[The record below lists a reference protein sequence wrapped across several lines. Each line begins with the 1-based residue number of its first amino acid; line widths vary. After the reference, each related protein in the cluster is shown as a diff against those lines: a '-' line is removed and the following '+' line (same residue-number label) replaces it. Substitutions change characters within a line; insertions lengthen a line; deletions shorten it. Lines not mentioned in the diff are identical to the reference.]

1 MAISTA
7 KLREEV
13 LALTGMKV
21 DIMLNDEEFKST
33 YQIMEEI
40 SRVWKDIADVDQAAL
55 LELLGGKRQANI
67 LSSMLTNFEVAQE
80 SLSKAMDSAGSAM
93 AENEKYLDSIGGKL
107 KQLEAA
113 WESLSATVLSSE
125 LVKGVLDLAIGLTQA
140 IDKIISALGSAE
152 AVVGSAIVGISAKK
166 GIGGIF
172 TAITKGSGVA
182 EAAMLGLKGGFV
194 GLGIALAAIVGI
206 KIGKWL
212 WDIYDGANQAEQG
225 LADVE
230 ERVNGLANKRKDFS
244 DLASQFET
252 MSKQR
257 TLSPEENQ
265 EYIDIQ
271 NQLHELLP
279 SLKGYYDERGN
290 FIITE
295 TNQMKDLVAIYD
307 QYYQQSR
314 RGAINTYL
322 TGMEN
327 GHGTTKSV
335 YKRSKEE
342 LAGYRLEKL
351 EIQDYLALAKQ
362 YETDPSSFLPSE
374 EERLGLLEG
383 EFGNIDAA
391 NARLREL
398 NSLID
403 QSVIGMRDKAL
414 EAMSISNIWTEITE
428 EEKNA
433 LSAVINSLDDASLD
447 AFFDVFLD
455 PEQDVIDW
463 LRDTFPQEVQHAL
476 DNAQKQA
483 ENATSGSI
491 TPHSSPSLAKSQA
504 NLMGGMKIL
513 EEGVKSLGDAYKE
526 FVDKGALTATTLQEL
541 SGQFGNCGE
550 EWNNF
555 MSLISSG
562 SATTQQ
568 MSDALDNLIA
578 KFIQQGNIT
587 GDVTEETVGLLTQ
600 LLESVGVVNA
610 EEVAIGAL
618 VKKFYDLGDAKKL
631 AEIADF
637 KNMTEDEA
645 VELNNE
651 GTMGAY
657 AAKMVAYLA
666 MQEALCSGNGFA
678 TAIRGKTNELRAY
691 AAALGWTAEE
701 RALFNDFEEAEA
713 LAQSN
718 VDTER
723 AEGLQQQEELR
734 KQLLALWE
742 NTEFP
747 TPNFD
752 WSSLPPGAKDTTD
765 KISAEFQ
772 SMYDQLQAMREANLI
787 SEEEYLQR
795 LFELN
800 QQYNRNNVSAYRQ
813 YAMEI
818 FNGMKSMMAD
828 RITAKYDSQI
838 SSLESERAEA
848 ERYYDGLIDA
858 EQDKLDLLRQEWET
872 EEHLLKIEKAR
883 AELARAQQQKNV
895 RVYREGKGFV
905 WEADQE
911 KVQDATAT
919 VNNAL
924 KEYERYQKELA
935 IEKRIE
941 QLEELKEKV
950 LESIDQQIEAAR
962 RAKEEALKNLE
973 ELQFGA
979 EAFLQFLE
987 MFGIEVDDKTL
998 AMIKSFDLMAEQSG
1012 LSLDDTKKSIGQVGE
1027 ALKQLY
1033 SGESIQGIGGT
1044 SALGNQG
1051 APDGK
1056 SNPGTGVRPE
1066 DIGNSEAYSKYGILA
1081 DFMAGLDV
1089 FKEDI
1094 LVKLQEIE
1102 KAWLEHTEAIKAH
1115 LKLLIDEG
1123 IVATEDATLSMVE
1136 KVTVALDELTEVFAT
1151 FSLTS
1156 VENLKPML
1164 DSFNK
1169 LFVGEIENPFESS
1182 DKEVLNWFE
1191 YFLIGLE
1198 ELIAKFHEWWD
1209 EHLIPY
1215 MEYVEEKHDW
1225 LVQAVQDEIDLFETW
1240 RDTLIDALQ
1249 QVKDMIE
1256 ALIPLVEN
1264 AKLAMDELSSS
1275 FIQIT
1280 GTAQAASGA
1289 VGVLAAAIN
1298 ALQSKTVTIDVITR
1312 HSTVGEPSIETTK
1325 SAGGTIK
1332 ETTKSAGGT
1341 IKETINPDGSIST
1354 KRYASGVIG
1363 LSSNQWALTD
1373 EEGPELVIPGKGTFR
1388 RLKMGSSVL
1397 PADVSR
1403 NLWVIGQN
1411 PMGFAAGIANMISNR
1426 KEDNKTYQVNVGDI
1440 ILHEV
1445 QNARRVADELKG
1457 LVLKAEQLAY
1467 SK

>member
-113 WESLSATVLSSE
+113 WESLSATVLRSE

-140 IDKIISALGSAE
+140 IDKIISALGSVE
-152 AVVGSAIVGISAKK
+152 AFVGSAIVGISAKK

-172 TAITKGSGVA
+172 AAITKGSGVA

-212 WDIYDGANQAEQG
+212 WDIADSSYNAEKRIKSLSDEVSSMESKESDFTS
-225 LADVE
+225 LAQ
-230 ERVNGLANKRKDFS
+230 
-244 DLASQFET
+244 QFED
-252 MSKQR
+252 
-257 TLSPEENQ
+257 LSQATEKTQ
-265 EYIDIQ
+265 EYYDVQ
-271 NQLHELLP
+271 NQLHDLLP
-279 SLKGYYDERGN
+279 SLRGYYDEHGN
-290 FIITE
+290 YIITE
-295 TNQMKDLVAIYD
+295 TAKVE
-307 QYYQQSR
+307 
-314 RGAINTYL
+314 TL
-322 TGMEN
+322 TA
-327 GHGTTKSV
+327 KW
-335 YKRSKEE
+335 K
-342 LAGYRLEKL
+342 
-351 EIQDYLALAKQ
+351 DYLSVLKGQKTYEYLRDPMLGDSAYQSDVDNYNSAYSKANQIRQYMSLHQKSIQTPSDMTEDDYWALRSYKGQFGDITSAASQLRELEQILASITDTLQENALAAIQ
-362 YETDPSSFLPSE
+362 ATEGWNTLSE
-374 EERLGLLEG
+374 EEKSAIEQWVGDLDVSTVQS
-383 EFGNIDAA
+383 II
-391 NARLREL
+391 NAYARG
-398 NSLID
+398 SDDLID
-403 QSVIGMRDKAL
+403 QITEQALRSITQIKNETQDGSVSGNVPTLSKSQTNLITDIATL
-414 EAMSISNIWTEITE
+414 EAGIKTLGSAYKDFADDGHIAAST
-428 EEKNA
+428 
-433 LSAVINSLDDASLD
+433 LSDLST
-447 AFFDVFLD
+447 
-455 PEQDVIDW
+455 
-463 LRDTFPQEVQHAL
+463 TFGEC
-476 DNAQKQA
+476 
-483 ENATSGSI
+483 
-491 TPHSSPSLAKSQA
+491 
-504 NLMGGMKIL
+504 
-513 EEGVKSLGDAYKE
+513 GDAWVD
-526 FVDKGALTATTLQEL
+526 FVSVASNGDTTIGEL
-541 SGQFGNCGE
+541 S
-550 EWNNF
+550 
-555 MSLISSG
+555 SSMDTLVN
-562 SATTQQ
+562 A
-568 MSDALDNLIA
+568 
-578 KFIQQGNIT
+578 FIQQKALT
-587 GDVTEETVGLLTQ
+587 GDVTTETYQMLTEM
-600 LLESVGVVNA
+600 LKAAGVTNA
-610 EEVAIGAL
+610 EQVATTAL
-618 VKKFYDLGDAKKL
+618 NNALIQNAEYTAAVADSKKL
-631 AEIADF
+631 VSDDGMLLMTQAEAEALLAEG
-637 KNMTEDEA
+637 NMSD
-645 VELNNE
+645 
-651 GTMGAY
+651 Y
-657 AAKMVAYLA
+657 AAQMVAYLA
-666 MQEALCSGNGFA
+666 LEKIACSDGGFA
-678 TAIRGKTNELRAY
+678 KAIEQDAAMVTFLGQRAGWSAEQLGLVAEMQSVIGDIASLDPTSSFYTSDRDALMARKAQLENEFKNIEPPKFSGESFLPDIDWRKITA
-691 AAALGWTAEE
+691 
-701 RALFNDFEEAEA
+701 
-713 LAQSN
+713 
-718 VDTER
+718 
-723 AEGLQQQEELR
+723 
-734 KQLLALWE
+734 
-742 NTEFP
+742 
-747 TPNFD
+747 
-752 WSSLPPGAKDTTD
+752 GAGQTTD

-998 AMIKSFDLMAEQSG
+998 AMIKSFDLMAEQAG
-1012 LSLDDTKKSIGQVGE
+1012 LSLDDLEGSLTDAGTSFNQFIKGEIPNGGSTGGSIGGQQTAGGGIGAQASQKASSGEDNGEYGQFAIFADFMKAMGLFQTELTDKLDELQLLWKGHLDLIQEYLKLFQLNGLYVLQYKVGEMVTVISEHLNTLKTTFSNFSTESAE
-1027 ALKQLY
+1027 ALKPLVDQFNTLFMGQL
-1033 SGESIQGIGGT
+1033 ENT
-1044 SALGNQG
+1044 F
-1051 APDGK
+1051 D
-1056 SNPGTGVRPE
+1056 PGSKEMLTW
-1066 DIGNSEAYSKYGILA
+1066 SEYFAKTMDAI
-1081 DFMAGLDV
+1081 
-1089 FKEDI
+1089 
-1094 LVKLQEIE
+1094 IE
-1102 KAWLEHTEAIKAH
+1102 KFKDWRDNYLNPYIVIVKEFHNWVMTSIKEEVEAVAGWRDALVDALTQVKEKLDA
-1115 LKLLIDEG
+1115 LKTSSEN
-1123 IVATEDATLSMVE
+1123 AKT
-1136 KVTVALDELTEVFAT
+1136 AL
-1151 FSLTS
+1151 
-1156 VENLKPML
+1156 ENLKTSVDNL
-1164 DSFNK
+1164 A
-1169 LFVGEIENPFESS
+1169 SS
-1182 DKEVLNWFE
+1182 AGSAIV
-1191 YFLIGLE
+1191 
-1198 ELIAKFHEWWD
+1198 
-1209 EHLIPY
+1209 
-1215 MEYVEEKHDW
+1215 
-1225 LVQAVQDEIDLFETW
+1225 AVQS
-1240 RDTLIDALQ
+1240 
-1249 QVKDMIE
+1249 
-1256 ALIPLVEN
+1256 
-1264 AKLAMDELSSS
+1264 LAS
-1275 FIQIT
+1275 
-1280 GTAQAASGA
+1280 
-1289 VGVLAAAIN
+1289 AIN
-1298 ALQSKTVTIDVITR
+1298 ALQSKTVTIDVVTR

-1332 ETTKSAGGT
+1332 ETTKFAGGT

-1445 QNARRVADELKG
+1445 QNARQVANELKG

>member
-40 SRVWKDIADVDQAAL
+40 SRVWKDIAKVDQARL

-125 LVKGVLDLAIGLTQA
+125 LVKGLLDLAVGFIQTIDNIIG
-140 IDKIISALGSAE
+140 ALGSVETA
-152 AVVGSAIVGISAKK
+152 VGSAIVGISAKK

-182 EAAMLGLKGGFV
+182 EAAILGLKGGVV

-212 WDIYDGANQAEQG
+212 WDIADSSYNAEKRIKSLSDEVSSMESKESDFES
-225 LADVE
+225 LAQ
-230 ERVNGLANKRKDFS
+230 
-244 DLASQFET
+244 QFED
-252 MSKQR
+252 
-257 TLSPEENQ
+257 LSQATEKTQ
-265 EYIDIQ
+265 EYYDVQ
-271 NQLHELLP
+271 NQLHDLLP
-279 SLKGYYDERGN
+279 ILRGYYDEHGN
-290 FIITE
+290 YIITE
-295 TNQMKDLVAIYD
+295 TAKVE
-307 QYYQQSR
+307 
-314 RGAINTYL
+314 TL
-322 TGMEN
+322 TA
-327 GHGTTKSV
+327 KW
-335 YKRSKEE
+335 K
-342 LAGYRLEKL
+342 
-351 EIQDYLALAKQ
+351 DYLAVLKDQ
-362 YETDPSSFLPSE
+362 KIYEYLRDPMLGDSAYHNDLGEYSATQSRMDDIQEYTKLNSRYVSDPSSLSE
-374 EERLGLLEG
+374 
-383 EFGNIDAA
+383 
-391 NARLREL
+391 
-398 NSLID
+398 
-403 QSVIGMRDKAL
+403 
-414 EAMSISNIWTEITE
+414 TEMWRYY
-428 EEKNA
+428 
-433 LSAVINSLDDASLD
+433 D
-447 AFFDVFLD
+447 
-455 PEQDVIDW
+455 
-463 LRDTFPQEVQHAL
+463 LRDTFGDVDRA
-476 DNAQKQA
+476 NAELRELEAILASITDTLQ
-483 ENATSGSI
+483 ENALTAVQATEGWNDLSEEEKSAIEQWIGDLDVSTVQSIINAYARGSDDLIDQITEQALRSI
-491 TPHSSPSLAKSQA
+491 TQIKNETQEGSVSGNVPTLSESQTNLITDMATLEKSVKLA
-504 NLMGGMKIL
+504 
-513 EEGVKSLGDAYKE
+513 GDAYKE
-526 FVDKGALTATTLQEL
+526 FNEYGQLTASTMASL
-541 SGQFGNCGE
+541 SEVFGTCGSAWTE
-550 EWNNF
+550 F
-555 MSLISSG
+555 ASLIGSG

-578 KFIQQGNIT
+578 KFIQQDNIT

-723 AEGLQQQEELR
+723 AEGLQQLEELK

-752 WSSLPPGAKDTTD
+752 WSSLPSGAKDTTD

-1012 LSLDDTKKSIGQVGE
+1012 LSLDNTKKSIGQVGE

-1033 SGESIQGIGGT
+1033 NGESIQGIGGT

-1056 SNPGTGVRPE
+1056 SNPNTGVRPE

-1256 ALIPLVEN
+1256 AIIPLVEN

-1298 ALQSKTVTIDVITR
+1298 ALQSKTVTVEVVTR
-1312 HSTVGEPSIETTK
+1312 YSTVGEPSV
-1325 SAGGTIK
+1325 

-1397 PADVSR
+1397 PADISR
-1403 NLWVIGQN
+1403 NLWTIGQN

-1445 QNARRVADELKG
+1445 QNARQVANELKG